1 MRTINFIRSLLV
13 LTLTILATSSNSET
27 TCTENSLGDQT
38 CVTVNTINVPGVSTG
53 NLISQDFLDGSWS
66 DNGTG
71 QLNVMHGSGTV
82 AGINNGE
89 VETTISLNNTL
100 TKEQINT
107 GFSSTL
113 GADIWFWNGYEQS
126 VTMRQTLVDDNG
138 NTITQSRT
146 IDRNDNYFQTHTDT
160 IIVSQNSKQNYNI
173 TGNFSFSVPGTS
185 GHTAADIQNPT
196 LNVTT
201 NGLTTTSTSETFT
214 YCFDREPNTC
224 TYDDEKLAELTN
236 LTTDGGQ
243 SYNDFL
249 EEEINTIDLQ
259 EFDIVDTSIFIK
271 DELGI
276 ENEFD
281 FDEYVENN
289 FNEFLTDNDL
299 IEIFENALIE
309 ENLSEEEFFDTM
321 VNEMVNEFKE
331 EFSDDL
337 TTETDTEKLT
347 TETETENLEDANA
360 DTKTTEETTE
370 VGNETNQ
377 ESTNTETVSN
387 ESSMDKDT
395 QTEGSETQTDST
407 QTVENKENGDV
418 KTGSASVRIDS
429 IEKKVEKVI
438 AKVIAKLN
446 DVDKKLQAVQ
456 YITTKGITAG
466 EADVSS
472 YINKRIYNNQNL
484 YDNVPFYKN
493 LNILEQQQIY
503 KEANLTAY
511 TSKDVIA
518 VQQRQLVDIESDI
531 SRIQAELYALK
542 QKRGN

>member
-1 MRTINFIRSLLV
+1 MRTTNFIRLLLV

-53 NLISQDFLDGSWS
+53 NLISQDFLDGSWT

-113 GADIWFWNGYEQS
+113 GVNIWFWNGYTQS

-224 TYDDEKLAELTN
+224 TYDDKELAELTN

-243 SYNDFL
+243 SYNDFIQ
-249 EEEINTIDLQ
+249 EKIDTIDVQ
-259 EFDIVDTSIFIK
+259 EFNIVDTSIFIK

-289 FNEFLTDNDL
+289 FNEFLTNNNL
-299 IEIFENALIE
+299 IETFETALIE
-309 ENLSEEEFFDTM
+309 ENISEKEFFDTM
-321 VNEMVNEFKE
+321 VNELKE

-395 QTEGSETQTDST
+395 QTEGSETETDST
-407 QTVENKENGDV
+407 QTVENKENDDV
-418 KTGSASVRIDS
+418 KTGSASIRIDS

-446 DVDKKLQAVQ
+446 DVDKKLQAIQ

>member
-1 MRTINFIRSLLV
+1 MRITNFIRLLLV

-38 CVTVNTINVPGVSTG
+38 CITVNTINVPGVSTG
-53 NLISQDFLDGSWS
+53 NLISQNFLDGSWS

-82 AGINNGE
+82 AGIHNGE

-113 GADIWFWNGYEQS
+113 GVDIWFWNGYTQS

-173 TGNFSFSVPGTS
+173 TGNFNFSVPGTS

-224 TYDDEKLAELTN
+224 TYDDEKLAKLTN
-236 LTTDGGQ
+236 LTADGGQ

-249 EEEINTIDLQ
+249 QEKINTIDVQ
-259 EFDIVDTSIFIK
+259 EFNIVDTSIFIK

-289 FNEFLTDNDL
+289 FNEFLTNNNL
-299 IEIFENALIE
+299 IETFETALIE
-309 ENLSEEEFFDTM
+309 ENISEKEFFDTM
-321 VNEMVNEFKE
+321 VNELKE

-377 ESTNTETVSN
+377 ESKNTETVSN
-387 ESSMDKDT
+387 ESSLDKDT
-395 QTEGSETQTDST
+395 QTEGTKTETDST
-407 QTVENKENGDV
+407 QAVENKEVDDV
-418 KTGSASVRIDS
+418 KTGSAAVRTDS

-472 YINKRIYNNQNL
+472 YINKRIYSNQNL
-484 YDNVPFYKN
+484 YDNLPFYKD
-493 LNILEQQQIY
+493 LNILEQKEIY
-503 KEANLTAY
+503 KEANLNAY

-518 VQQRQLVDIESDI
+518 VQQRQMVDIESDI

>member
-1 MRTINFIRSLLV
+1 MRITNFIRLLLV

-38 CVTVNTINVPGVSTG
+38 CITVNTINVPGVSTG
-53 NLISQDFLDGSWS
+53 NLISQNFLDGSWS

-82 AGINNGE
+82 AGIHNGE

-113 GADIWFWNGYEQS
+113 GVNIWFWNEYTQS

-224 TYDDEKLAELTN
+224 TYNNEKLAELTN

-243 SYNDFL
+243 SYNEFL
-249 EEEINTIDLQ
+249 QEKIDTIDVQ
-259 EFDIVDTSIFIK
+259 EFNIVDTSIFIK

-289 FNEFLTDNDL
+289 FNEFLTNNDL
-299 IEIFENALIE
+299 TETFETALIE
-309 ENLSEEEFFDTM
+309 ENISEKEFFDTM
-321 VNEMVNEFKE
+321 VNELKE

-360 DTKTTEETTE
+360 DAKTTEETTE

-395 QTEGSETQTDST
+395 QTEGSETETDST
-407 QTVENKENGDV
+407 QTVENKENDDV
-418 KTGSASVRIDS
+418 KTGGTSVRTDS

-446 DVDKKLQAVQ
+446 DVNKKLQAVQ

-472 YINKRIYNNQNL
+472 YINKRIYSNQNL
-484 YDNVPFYKN
+484 YDNVPFYKD
-493 LNILEQQQIY
+493 LNILEQKEIY
-503 KEANLTAY
+503 KEANLNTY

-518 VQQRQLVDIESDI
+518 VQQRQMVDIESDI

>member
-1 MRTINFIRSLLV
+1 MRITNFIRLLLV

-38 CVTVNTINVPGVSTG
+38 CITVNTINVPGVSTG
-53 NLISQDFLDGSWS
+53 NLISQNFLDGSWS

-82 AGINNGE
+82 AGIHNGE

-113 GADIWFWNGYEQS
+113 GVDIWFWNEYTQS

-224 TYDDEKLAELTN
+224 AYNNEKLSELTN

-243 SYNDFL
+243 SYNEFL
-249 EEEINTIDLQ
+249 QEKIDTIDVQ
-259 EFDIVDTSIFIK
+259 EFNIVDTSIFIK

-289 FNEFLTDNDL
+289 FNEFLTNNDL
-299 IEIFENALIE
+299 TETFETALIE
-309 ENLSEEEFFDTM
+309 ENISEKEFFDTM
-321 VNEMVNEFKE
+321 VNELKE

-360 DTKTTEETTE
+360 DAKTTEETTE

-395 QTEGSETQTDST
+395 QTEGSETETDST
-407 QTVENKENGDV
+407 QTVENKENDDV
-418 KTGSASVRIDS
+418 KTGGTSVRTDS

-446 DVDKKLQAVQ
+446 DVNKKLQAVQ

-472 YINKRIYNNQNL
+472 YINKRIYSNQNL
-484 YDNVPFYKN
+484 YDNVPFYKD
-493 LNILEQQQIY
+493 LNILEQKEIY
-503 KEANLTAY
+503 KEANLNAY

-518 VQQRQLVDIESDI
+518 VQQRQMVDIESDI

>member
-1 MRTINFIRSLLV
+1 MRITNFIRLLLV

-38 CVTVNTINVPGVSTG
+38 CITVNTINVPGVSTG
-53 NLISQDFLDGSWS
+53 NLISQNFLDGSWS

-82 AGINNGE
+82 AGIHNGE

-113 GADIWFWNGYEQS
+113 GVDIWFWNGYTQS

-173 TGNFSFSVPGTS
+173 TGNFNFSVPGTS

-224 TYDDEKLAELTN
+224 TYDDEKLAKLTN
-236 LTTDGGQ
+236 LTADGGQ

-249 EEEINTIDLQ
+249 QEKINTIDVQ
-259 EFDIVDTSIFIK
+259 EFNIVDTSIFIK

-289 FNEFLTDNDL
+289 FNEFLTNNNL
-299 IEIFENALIE
+299 IETFETALIE
-309 ENLSEEEFFDTM
+309 ENISEKEFFDTM
-321 VNEMVNEFKE
+321 VNELKE

-377 ESTNTETVSN
+377 ESKNTETVSN
-387 ESSMDKDT
+387 ESSLDKDT
-395 QTEGSETQTDST
+395 QTEGTKTETDST
-407 QTVENKENGDV
+407 QAVENKEVDDV
-418 KTGSASVRIDS
+418 KTGSAAVRTDS

-472 YINKRIYNNQNL
+472 YINKRIYSNQNL
-484 YDNVPFYKN
+484 YDNVPFYKD
-493 LNILEQQQIY
+493 LNILEQKEIY
-503 KEANLTAY
+503 KEANLNAY

-518 VQQRQLVDIESDI
+518 VQQRQMVDIESDI

>member
-1 MRTINFIRSLLV
+1 MRITNFIRLLLV

-38 CVTVNTINVPGVSTG
+38 CITVNTINVPGVSTG
-53 NLISQDFLDGSWS
+53 NLISQNFLDGSWS

-82 AGINNGE
+82 AGIHNGE

-113 GADIWFWNGYEQS
+113 GVDIWFWNGYTQS

-173 TGNFSFSVPGTS
+173 TGNFNFSVPGTS

-224 TYDDEKLAELTN
+224 TYDDEKLAKLTN
-236 LTTDGGQ
+236 LTADGGQ

-249 EEEINTIDLQ
+249 QEKINTIDVQ
-259 EFDIVDTSIFIK
+259 EFNIVDTSIFIK

-289 FNEFLTDNDL
+289 FNEFLTNNNL
-299 IEIFENALIE
+299 IETFETALIE
-309 ENLSEEEFFDTM
+309 ENISEKEFFDTM
-321 VNEMVNEFKE
+321 VNELKE

-377 ESTNTETVSN
+377 ESKNTETVSN
-387 ESSMDKDT
+387 ESSLDKDT
-395 QTEGSETQTDST
+395 QTEGTKTETDST
-407 QTVENKENGDV
+407 QAVENKEVDDV
-418 KTGSASVRIDS
+418 KTGSAAVRTDS

-484 YDNVPFYKN
+484 YDNVPFYKD
-493 LNILEQQQIY
+493 LNILEQKEIY
-503 KEANLTAY
+503 KEANLNAY

-518 VQQRQLVDIESDI
+518 VQQRQMVDIESDI

>member
-1 MRTINFIRSLLV
+1 MRITNFIRLLLV

-38 CVTVNTINVPGVSTG
+38 CITVNTINVPGVSTG
-53 NLISQDFLDGSWS
+53 NLISQNFLDGSWS

-82 AGINNGE
+82 AGIHNGE

-113 GADIWFWNGYEQS
+113 GVDIWFWNGYTQS

-173 TGNFSFSVPGTS
+173 TGNFNFSVPGTS

-224 TYDDEKLAELTN
+224 TYDDEKLAKLTN
-236 LTTDGGQ
+236 LTADGGQ

-249 EEEINTIDLQ
+249 QEKINTIDVQ
-259 EFDIVDTSIFIK
+259 EFNIVDTSIFIK

-289 FNEFLTDNDL
+289 FNEFLTNNNL
-299 IEIFENALIE
+299 IETFETALIE
-309 ENLSEEEFFDTM
+309 ENISEKEFFDTM
-321 VNEMVNEFKE
+321 VNELKE

-377 ESTNTETVSN
+377 ESKNTETVSN
-387 ESSMDKDT
+387 ESSLDKDT
-395 QTEGSETQTDST
+395 QTEGTKTETDST
-407 QTVENKENGDV
+407 QAVENKEVDDV
-418 KTGSASVRIDS
+418 KTGSAAVRTDS

-466 EADVSS
+466 EANVSS
-472 YINKRIYNNQNL
+472 YINKRIYSNQNL
-484 YDNVPFYKN
+484 YDNVPFYKD
-493 LNILEQQQIY
+493 LNILEQKEIY
-503 KEANLTAY
+503 KEANLNAY

-518 VQQRQLVDIESDI
+518 VQQRQMVDIESDI

>member
-1 MRTINFIRSLLV
+1 MRITNFIRLLLV

-38 CVTVNTINVPGVSTG
+38 CITVNTINVPGVSTG
-53 NLISQDFLDGSWS
+53 NLISQNFLDGSWS

-82 AGINNGE
+82 AGIHNGE

-113 GADIWFWNGYEQS
+113 GVNIWFWNEYTQS

-224 TYDDEKLAELTN
+224 TYNNEKLAELTN

-243 SYNDFL
+243 SYNEFL
-249 EEEINTIDLQ
+249 QEKIDTIDVQ
-259 EFDIVDTSIFIK
+259 EFNIVDTSIFIK

-289 FNEFLTDNDL
+289 FNEFLTNNDL
-299 IEIFENALIE
+299 TETFETALIE
-309 ENLSEEEFFDTM
+309 ENISEKEFFDTM
-321 VNEMVNEFKE
+321 VNELKE

-347 TETETENLEDANA
+347 TETETENLEEANA
-360 DTKTTEETTE
+360 DAKTTEETTE

-395 QTEGSETQTDST
+395 QTEGSETETDST
-407 QTVENKENGDV
+407 QTVENKENDDV
-418 KTGSASVRIDS
+418 KTGGTSVRTDS

-446 DVDKKLQAVQ
+446 DVNKKLQAVQ

-472 YINKRIYNNQNL
+472 YINKRIYSNQNL
-484 YDNVPFYKN
+484 YDNVPFYKD
-493 LNILEQQQIY
+493 LNILEQKEIY
-503 KEANLTAY
+503 KEANLNTY

-518 VQQRQLVDIESDI
+518 VQQRQMVDIESDI

>member
-1 MRTINFIRSLLV
+1 MRTTNFIRLLLV

-53 NLISQDFLDGSWS
+53 NLISQDFLDGSWT

-113 GADIWFWNGYEQS
+113 GVNIWFWNGYTQS

-224 TYDDEKLAELTN
+224 TYDDKELAELTN

-243 SYNDFL
+243 SYNDFIQ
-249 EEEINTIDLQ
+249 EKIDTIDVQ
-259 EFDIVDTSIFIK
+259 EFNIVDTSIFIK

-289 FNEFLTDNDL
+289 FNEFLTNNNL
-299 IEIFENALIE
+299 IETFETALIE
-309 ENLSEEEFFDTM
+309 ENISEKEFFDTM
-321 VNEMVNEFKE
+321 VNELKE

-395 QTEGSETQTDST
+395 QTEGSETETDST
-407 QTVENKENGDV
+407 QTVENKENDDV
-418 KTGSASVRIDS
+418 KTGSASIRIDS